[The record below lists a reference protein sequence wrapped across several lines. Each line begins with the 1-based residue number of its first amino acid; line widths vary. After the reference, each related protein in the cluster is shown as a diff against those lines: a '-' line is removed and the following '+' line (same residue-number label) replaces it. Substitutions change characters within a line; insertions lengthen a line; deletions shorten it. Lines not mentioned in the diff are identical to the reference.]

1 MVNIDAKLKE
11 FIVHPDKSTI
21 LSTSNKAGEI
31 NIAMFGSFMMPDDA
45 TILLMLGDNRSYI
58 NLTENSN
65 AALLVVIP
73 GKGGM
78 ETEGCRVYL
87 KVKKIQDDGDEFNQI
102 KGAIRERVGD
112 MANILKHLVSFEILS
127 IRPIVDMGS

>member
-11 FIVHPDKSTI
+11 FIVHPDKSTV
-21 LSTSNKAGEI
+21 LSTSNKAGEV

-45 TILLMLGDNRSYI
+45 TILLMLGDNRSYM

-87 KVKKIQDDGDEFNQI
+87 KVRKIQDDGDVFNQI
-102 KGAIRERVGD
+102 KGAIREQIGE
-112 MANILKHLVSFEILS
+112 MANILNHLINFEILN
-127 IRPIVDMGS
+127 IRPIVEIGG